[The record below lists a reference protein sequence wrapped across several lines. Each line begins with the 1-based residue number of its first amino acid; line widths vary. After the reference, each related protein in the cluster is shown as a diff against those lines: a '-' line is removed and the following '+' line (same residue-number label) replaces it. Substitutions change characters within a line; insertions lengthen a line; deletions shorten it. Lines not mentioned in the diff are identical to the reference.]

1 MQSKVPLHRAH
12 EHERS
17 ELLHRHAR
25 EHAEHHAR
33 HHAER
38 TALHARH
45 EQERMAP
52 GGQPGAD
59 MAGVMGGG
67 AAPEGAPAGGAP
79 LAPMG
84 A

>member
-17 ELLHRHAR
+17 ELLHRHAK
-25 EHAEHHAR
+25 EHADHHAR

-45 EQERMAP
+45 EAEMMASLSSV
-52 GGQPGAD
+52 AYSRANR
-59 MAGVMGGG
+59 AGFKLDSE
-67 AAPEGAPAGGAP
+67 ACWWAGSRTRHD
-79 LAPMG
+79 L
-84 A
+84 

>member
-12 EHERS
+12 EHERT

-25 EHAEHHAR
+25 EHADHHAR

-45 EQERMAP
+45 EQELA
-52 GGQPGAD
+52 A
-59 MAGVMGGG
+59 
-67 AAPEGAPAGGAP
+67 AAPPPGSTPRFS
-79 LAPMG
+79 
-84 A
+84 